1 MYLEVRGV
9 DKIVGPPF
17 SLVLGYSSF
26 SPFLPSSHVFL
37 YDLIHAVN
45 NTLWT
50 SEATPQGH
58 TEHSRM
64 YPPEEPDDLRV
75 QLW

>member
-1 MYLEVRGV
+1 MGCIWRYVVWIRLW
-9 DKIVGPPF
+9 GPRFLWFWATPLF
-17 SLVLGYSSF
+17 FL
-26 SPFLPSSHVFL
+26 FLPSSHVFL

-58 TEHSRM
+58 TEHPSCVRNA
-64 YPPEEPDDLRV
+64 LG
-75 QLW
+75 